1 MSLNRTVYA
10 LFLFTFSLCTTSL
23 YAQKPI
29 IKFLQQEKFAPND
42 DGDLAINLRIEQSFN
57 RYGNVTRQEYFYP
70 RQDGELQSDRKKIHS
85 YDSYGRHLN
94 TLEYNGDN
102 ILEAEKKIV
111 WDSKGNKTK
120 VEDVQ
125 YTNGQQTKTNVSY
138 KLEYDDNGNKKNEQY
153 FDGDGKVIRSKT
165 WFYNREN
172 EVIKAES
179 WVDLKNKPKK
189 EIMVNY
195 SRNSNG
201 DLVKSISIE
210 KVNGSVYRKDVR
222 IFNNNFVIQWKKYL
236 NGKLDSEF
244 INEYRDSVI
253 IRTTRKNKRKIT
265 ALPDTDN
272 TDAGP
277 NTSKKKKNK
286 GDIWVTNSEYD
297 AYGNIVITSQSM
309 NGKVVHVFQ
318 YEYDE
323 YGNCTRTIEV
333 DKLKDLKNE
342 EQLEYEEYGN
352 IKKKTILKNG
362 KIISREEFVYEY
374 FER

>member
-1 MSLNRTVYA
+1 MSLNHTVYA
-10 LFLFTFSLCTTSL
+10 LFLFTFSLLTTSL

-29 IKFLQQEKFAPND
+29 IKSIQQEKYAPND
-42 DGDLAINLRIEQSFN
+42 DGDLAINLRIEQTFN
-57 RYGNVTRQEYFYP
+57 RYGNVTRQEYFYL
-70 RQDGELQSDRKKIHS
+70 RQDGKLQSDRKKIHS

-102 ILEAEKKIV
+102 ILEAEKKII

-125 YTNGQQTKTNVSY
+125 YTNGQQTRTNVSY
-138 KLEYDDNGNKKNEQY
+138 KLEYDDNGNKSTEQY
-153 FDGDGKVIRSKT
+153 FDGDGNTTRNKT
-165 WFYNREN
+165 WFYNKEN
-172 EVIKAES
+172 EVIRAES
-179 WVDLKNKPKK
+179 WIDLKNKPKK
-189 EIMVNY
+189 EIKVNY

-201 DLVKSISIE
+201 DLVKSVSVE

-253 IRTTRKNKRKIT
+253 IRTTRKNKRKVT
-265 ALPDTDN
+265 ALPDTED

-277 NTSKKKKNK
+277 NAPKKKKNK

-297 AYGNIVITSQSM
+297 AYGNIVITSQSV

-342 EQLEYEEYGN
+342 EQLEYEKYGN

-362 KIISREEFVYEY
+362 KIISREEFVFEY